1 MSEIEIKTILSKK
14 NSTKLYD
21 VERRLIL
28 LALIK
33 SDFKTSEA
41 HKLNAPNMLLSSY
54 RTLVSRHFKINQVK
68 KVYKKLQKNLVK

>member
-1 MSEIEIKTILSKK
+1 MGEIQTILSKK

-33 SDFKTSEA
+33 TDFRTAEA
-41 HKLNAPNMLLSSY
+41 HKLNAPNMLLSTY
-54 RTLVSRHFKINQVK
+54 RTLVSRHFKINQLK
-68 KVYKKLQKNLVK
+68 KDYKNLKKSLVK